1 MKTFGNLFLMTLLCV
16 AIFVVFM
23 GIRPAPAGWQG
34 NLPTPVQSL
43 PAYPPVTCVAPDWA
57 TEPCEDRQTP
67 LPRSNPLRA
76 FGLQKRTPSKTK
88 TVLYDEHGGVLNE
101 HIYRWRRLAESG
113 DDVEIRGPCMSGC
126 TMIVAIV
133 PADRICF
140 AEHASLQF
148 HSSRDQVSGVPG
160 DDTNRWMFN
169 QYPQDIREWIK
180 TKGGIEKLTIF
191 AMWKLDAEELWSMG
205 YRKCEP
211 DPPPVPMTEI
221 STRRISAPGATS
233 K

>member
-1 MKTFGNLFLMTLLCV
+1 
-16 AIFVVFM
+16 
-23 GIRPAPAGWQG
+23 
-34 NLPTPVQSL
+34 
-43 PAYPPVTCVAPDWA
+43 
-57 TEPCEDRQTP
+57 
-67 LPRSNPLRA
+67 
-76 FGLQKRTPSKTK
+76 
-88 TVLYDEHGGVLNE
+88 
-101 HIYRWRRLAESG
+101 
-113 DDVEIRGPCMSGC
+113 
-126 TMIVAIV
+126 
-133 PADRICF
+133 
-140 AEHASLQF
+140 
-148 HSSRDQVSGVPG
+148 
-160 DDTNRWMFN
+160 MFN